1 MTGSL
6 FGVAA
11 LEVDTGS
18 FPVIVATAAL
28 GVVVS
33 LLPSTAAALVPA

>member
-1 MTGSL
+1 VAAMTGSL

-18 FPVIVATAAL
+18 FKKR
-28 GVVVS
+28 
-33 LLPSTAAALVPA
+33 AAAVA